1 MEKHEHWKRN
11 VVLFLSSQVV
21 SLFGSM
27 MVQYAITWHITL
39 TERSGSLMTVA
50 ILCGFLPTFFLSP
63 FAGVWADRYDR
74 RILIAVADGA
84 IAAVTLLAAVLI
96 SFGADG
102 LWVLFAALA
111 LRSVGAAVHTPA
123 VSAFIPQFVPA
134 EALTKVNGAFQSVQ
148 SAVMLVAPILS
159 GLLLTFAPLQSA
171 FFIDVGTAAIAISV
185 LLLVVRVPPHPKAAE
200 KSSAGYFDD
209 LRAGAGY
216 ILRHGF
222 VKRFFA
228 FCVFFFFLITPAAFL
243 TPLQVAR
250 TFGEDVWRLTA
261 IEVVFSVGMMAG
273 GLLIGVWGGFKNR
286 IHTMALSGFMCGIL
300 TVALGL
306 VPHFTPYLVVMGL
319 FGVAIPLFNAP
330 STVLLQE
337 HVEDAFLGRV
347 FGVMGM
353 ISSIMMPLGMLVFGP
368 IADAVKIEWLLVGSG
383 AGLFFIG
390 FFLVWDRVLIEAGKA
405 RPEAEGKA

>member
-1 MEKHEHWKRN
+1 MEKPTHWKRN
-11 VVLFLSSQVV
+11 VVVFLSSQVI

-74 RILIAVADGA
+74 RKLIAAADGA
-84 IAAVTLLAAVLI
+84 IAAVTLLAAVL
-96 SFGADG
+96 FAVGAGG

-111 LRSVGAAVHTPA
+111 LRAVGAAVHGPA

-134 EALTKVNGAFQSVQ
+134 EELTRVNGAFQSVQ
-148 SAVMLVAPILS
+148 SAVMLVSPILS
-159 GLLLTFAPLQSA
+159 GLLLSVAPLQVA
-171 FFIDVGTAAIAISV
+171 FFIDVATAAVAIAV
-185 LLLVVRVPPHPKAAE
+185 LLAVVRVPPSPAAAGPK
-200 KSSAGYFDD
+200 SAGYFED
-209 LRAGAGY
+209 LRAGVRY
-216 ILRHGF
+216 ILNHGYL
-222 VKRFFA
+222 KRFFV
-228 FCVFFFFLITPAAFL
+228 FCVFFFFLVTPAAFL

-250 TFGEDVWRLTA
+250 SFGSDVWRLTA
-261 IEVVFSVGMMAG
+261 IEVAFSLGMMAG
-273 GLLIGVWGGFKNR
+273 GLLISVWGGFRNR
-286 IHTMALSGFMCGIL
+286 IHTMALSGFMCGLL

-306 VPHFTPYLVVMGL
+306 ASDFALYLAVMGA
-319 FGVAIPLFNAP
+319 FGVAILLFNTP
-330 STVLLQE
+330 STVMLQE

-368 IADAVKIEWLLVGSG
+368 IADVVKIERLLIGSG
-383 AGLFFIG
+383 AGLFAIG
-390 FFLVWDRVLIEAGKA
+390 FFLVGDRVLVDAGKA
-405 RPEAEGKA
+405 RPGQAPAA